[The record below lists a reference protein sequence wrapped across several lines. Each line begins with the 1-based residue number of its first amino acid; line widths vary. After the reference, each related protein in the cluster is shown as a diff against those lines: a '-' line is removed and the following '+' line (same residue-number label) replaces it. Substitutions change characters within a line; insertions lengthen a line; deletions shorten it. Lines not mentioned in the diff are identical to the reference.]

1 MGLFSC
7 SSFKIDDSTEEV
19 IGHMK
24 QVVATG
30 PELSMDE
37 RNVLSVAYKNKAP
50 TICWLWF
57 VAILHGYGMIWYDL
71 YVSGLWW
78 TLALTWFDYA
88 VAS

>member
-19 IGHMK
+19 IDHMK

-50 TICWLWF
+50 TIC
-57 VAILHGYGMIWYDL
+57 
-71 YVSGLWW
+71 
-78 TLALTWFDYA
+78 
-88 VAS
+88 